1 MRSTVGEELGDD
13 AVHAALSLGTEP
25 VVASPGMDAGQALA
39 DLTEISAQIESAV
52 LADHD
57 GSVVASTL
65 ADENAAKSFA
75 EAAAELLA
83 AADDV
88 RREPGSEPL
97 VQMEGAAYDGSVF
110 VAKDDRH
117 LVAAV
122 TKPRPTVGLVFYDL
136 KTCLRMLERE
146 EEAKAAKATKTA
158 TQRRTTKK
166 KTEEADGESA

>member
-1 MRSTVGEELGDD
+1 
-13 AVHAALSLGTEP
+13 
-25 VVASPGMDAGQALA
+25 MDAAQALA
-39 DLTEISAQIESAV
+39 DLTEISAQIEAAV
-52 LADHD
+52 LAEHD

-65 ADENAAKSFA
+65 ADDGAAKSFA
-75 EAAAELLA
+75 EAASELLSA
-83 AADDV
+83 AEDV
-88 RREPGSEPL
+88 RSEPGSEPL
-97 VQMEGAAYDGSVF
+97 VQIEGAAQEGSVF

-158 TQRRTTKK
+158 TRRRTTKK
-166 KTEEADGESA
+166 KTEEADGEGA

>member
-1 MRSTVGEELGDD
+1 
-13 AVHAALSLGTEP
+13 
-25 VVASPGMDAGQALA
+25 MDAAQALA
-39 DLTEISAQIESAV
+39 DLTEISAQIEAAV

-65 ADENAAKSFA
+65 ADDAAAKFFA
-75 EAAAELLA
+75 KAAAELLA

-88 RREPGSEPL
+88 RTEASSASL
-97 VQMEGAAYDGSVF
+97 VQVEGAALDGSVF

-146 EEAKAAKATKTA
+146 DEARAAKATKTA
-158 TQRRTTKK
+158 TRRRTTKR
-166 KTEEADGESA
+166 KTEEAESEST

>member
-1 MRSTVGEELGDD
+1 MAD
-13 AVHAALSLGTEP
+13 APA
-25 VVASPGMDAGQALA
+25 VVASCRMDAAQALA
-39 DLTEISAQIESAV
+39 DLTEISAQIEAAV

-57 GSVVASTL
+57 GSVVAATL
-65 ADENAAKSFA
+65 TDDGAAKAFA
-75 EAAAELLA
+75 DAAAELLS

-88 RREPGSEPL
+88 RAEPGSEPL
-97 VQMEGAAYDGSVF
+97 VEVEGAAHDGSVF

-117 LVAAV
+117 FVAAV

-158 TQRRTTKK
+158 TRKRTTTKK
-166 KTEEADGESA
+166 KTEEADGESS

>member
-1 MRSTVGEELGDD
+1 MAEAR
-13 AVHAALSLGTEP
+13 P
-25 VVASPGMDAGQALA
+25 VVACPRMDAAQALA
-39 DLTEISAQIESAV
+39 DLTEISAQIEAAV

-65 ADENAAKSFA
+65 ADDGAAKSFA
-75 EAAAELLA
+75 EAAAELL
-83 AADDV
+83 
-88 RREPGSEPL
+88 
-97 VQMEGAAYDGSVF
+97 VQVEGASLDGSVF
-110 VAKDDRH
+110 VARDDHH

-158 TQRRTTKK
+158 TH
-166 KTEEADGESA
+166 

>member
-1 MRSTVGEELGDD
+1 
-13 AVHAALSLGTEP
+13 
-25 VVASPGMDAGQALA
+25 MDAAQALA
-39 DLTEISAQIESAV
+39 DLTEISAQIEGAV

-57 GSVVASTL
+57 GAVVASTL
-65 ADENAAKSFA
+65 ADDAAAKSFA

-97 VQMEGAAYDGSVF
+97 VQVEGAALDGSVF
-110 VAKDDRH
+110 VVKDDRH

-146 EEAKAAKATKTA
+146 EEAKAEKATNTA
-158 TQRRTTKK
+158 TRRRTTRK
-166 KTEEADGESA
+166 KTEEAESESS

>member
-1 MRSTVGEELGDD
+1 MHARRSVGIES
-13 AVHAALSLGTEP
+13 VMP
-25 VVASPGMDAGQALA
+25 VVASPRMDAAQALA
-39 DLTEISAQIESAV
+39 DLTEISAQIEAAV

-57 GSVVASTL
+57 GTVVAATL
-65 ADENAAKSFA
+65 ADEAAAKSFA

-83 AADDV
+83 AADEV
-88 RREPGSEPL
+88 RTEPGSEPL
-97 VQMEGAAYDGSVF
+97 VQLEGAAVDGSVF

-146 EEAKAAKATKTA
+146 EEAKAEKATKTA
-158 TQRRTTKK
+158 TSRRTTKK
-166 KTEEADGESA
+166 KAEEAESEGA